1 MKKELDVVAALIIKD
16 DKFLICQRE
25 ENDSYGLLWEFPGGC
40 VELNETFQK
49 AIEREIKE
57 ELDLEIKAEALI
69 KTFVDENENLKI
81 KIFLWSCKIN
91 KGILKAKQCNDFGF
105 FNLKDIHTLN
115 LAPAD
120 RKIYNY
126 LKNILNG

>member
-16 DKFLICQRE
+16 DKFLVCQRE

-40 VELNETFQK
+40 IELNETFQE

-57 ELDLEIKAEALI
+57 ELDLEIKAVSLI
-69 KTFVDENENLKI
+69 KTFFDENENLKI
-81 KIFLWSCKIN
+81 KIFLWSCKTN
-91 KGILKAKQCNDFGF
+91 QGIPKTKQCNDFGF
-105 FNLKDIHTLN
+105 FNIKEISSLN

-120 RKIYNY
+120 QKIFNY
-126 LKNILNG
+126 LKSIF